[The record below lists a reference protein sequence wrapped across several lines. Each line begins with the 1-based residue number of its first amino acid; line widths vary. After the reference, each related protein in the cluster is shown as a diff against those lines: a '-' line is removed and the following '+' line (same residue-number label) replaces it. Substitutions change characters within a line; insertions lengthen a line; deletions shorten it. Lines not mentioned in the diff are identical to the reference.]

1 MPHIRK
7 EEPIEAEEEQMQQE
21 APSPLPR
28 FILADTIAKSGSSVP
43 SQPETA
49 VHNAPVQVLVQEM
62 ETTLEGNLPST
73 IREILGKLKEKEE
86 NIFFDFCKTADSQVL
101 MGTASL
107 IEQARQVQQGD
118 GKDKMFTIPG
128 INLTV
133 VLMAGKGDMLRAW
146 DRKNNVGAIMYTQG
160 QKTWKVLYLGYT
172 PSGGLYHAEEKTL
185 KYEDFSQADW
195 KYVVNLGERILERK
209 RKR

>member
-1 MPHIRK
+1 QP
-7 EEPIEAEEEQMQQE
+7 EAS
-21 APSPLPR
+21 APSIP
-28 FILADTIAKSGSSVP
+28 
-43 SQPETA
+43 
-49 VHNAPVQVLVQEM
+49 APMQVLEM
-62 ETTLEGNLPST
+62 ESSLEGNLPST

-86 NIFFDFCKTADSQVL
+86 NTFFDFCKTADPQVL

-107 IEQARQVQQGD
+107 IEQARQIQQSD

-172 PSGGLYHAEEKTL
+172 ASGSLYHAEEKTL

-195 KYVVNLGERILERK
+195 KYVVNLGERILEKK
-209 RKR
+209 RIR